1 MTGLG
6 PSLGVL
12 GALARGNLFRRLTET
27 EIRTTRKTLNQIY
40 LEEESVQ
47 TPCSR
52 RTEPGGCPGTPSLQA
67 VWLECVGAAPE
78 QESHHVCVPETT
90 RLCGEGLHEVW
101 YQ

>member
-52 RTEPGGCPGTPSLQA
+52 RTEPDGYPGTPPLRA
-67 VWLECVGAAPE
+67 LWFECFGA
-78 QESHHVCVPETT
+78 VPE
-90 RLCGEGLHEVW
+90 
-101 YQ
+101 